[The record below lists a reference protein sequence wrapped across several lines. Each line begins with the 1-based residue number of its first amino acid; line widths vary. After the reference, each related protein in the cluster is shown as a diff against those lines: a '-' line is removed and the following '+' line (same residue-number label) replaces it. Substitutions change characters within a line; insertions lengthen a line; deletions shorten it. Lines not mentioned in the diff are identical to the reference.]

1 MDKELLALAEEYSK
15 YNKELPSLRSE
26 YNFLIED
33 IDRKKLM
40 LEAVG
45 KQHQSKLAEL
55 QTEQNKIASLKRD
68 ADIYVS
74 EKEEYIKNK
83 LKKQEDSLLLVIEQS
98 KIAISKQD
106 ASKKELDKKSI
117 EINEFVAKEKTRLE
131 AKEAELNTKSY
142 ELDVKEK
149 EQQTKESELSQF
161 VSSINQKKNALEL
174 LEHTLPT
181 REKKLIKQSEVIKQ
195 EMTVYLDLKDKV
207 TKDKKEVDTK
217 LAKIAE
223 AELKLADDNAA
234 LQIREDCLLH
244 KEKIIQEKQYKLEV
258 KEADLVNEENRLI
271 LFAKKVKNAW

>member
-149 EQQTKESELSQF
+149 EQQSKEQELSQL
-161 VSSINQKKNALEL
+161 VSSINEKKNALEL
-174 LEHTLPT
+174 LEQTLPT
-181 REKKLIKQSEVIKQ
+181 REKKLIKQSEIIKQ

-207 TKDKKEVDTK
+207 TKDKKEVDAK

-234 LQIREDCLLH
+234 LQIREDWLLH
-244 KEKIIQEKQYKLEV
+244 REKIIQEKQYKLEV

>member
-33 IDRKKLM
+33 IDRKKLV
-40 LEAVG
+40 LEALS

-83 LKKQEDSLLLVIEQS
+83 LKKQEDSLLVVIEQS

-106 ASKKELDKKSI
+106 ESTKELDKKSR

-131 AKEAELNTKSY
+131 AKEAELNNKVY

-149 EQQTKESELSQF
+149 ELQTKYKELCQF
-161 VSSINQKKNALEL
+161 VSSINEKKNALEL

-181 REKKLIKQSEVIKQ
+181 REQKLIKQSEVIKQ
-195 EMTVYLDLKDKV
+195 EMAVYLDLKDKV
-207 TKDKKEVDTK
+207 AKDKKEVDAK
-217 LAKIAE
+217 LEKVAE
-223 AELKLADDNAA
+223 AELKLADGNAA
-234 LQIREDCLLH
+234 LQIREDWLLH

>member
-1 MDKELLALAEEYSK
+1 
-15 YNKELPSLRSE
+15 
-26 YNFLIED
+26 LIED

-161 VSSINQKKNALEL
+161 VSSINEKKNALEL

-181 REKKLIKQSEVIKQ
+181 REKKLINQSEVIKQ

-207 TKDKKEVDTK
+207 TKDKKEVDAK

-223 AELKLADDNAA
+223 AELKLANDNAA
-234 LQIREDCLLH
+234 LKIRED
-244 KEKIIQEKQYKLEV
+244 
-258 KEADLVNEENRLI
+258 
-271 LFAKKVKNAW
+271 

>member
-161 VSSINQKKNALEL
+161 VSSINEKKNALEL

-181 REKKLIKQSEVIKQ
+181 REKKLINQSEVIKQ

-207 TKDKKEVDTK
+207 TKDKKEVDAK

-223 AELKLADDNAA
+223 AELKLANDNAA
-234 LQIREDCLLH
+234 LKIREDWLVH
-244 KEKIIQEKQYKLEV
+244 REKIIQENQYKLEV

>member
-161 VSSINQKKNALEL
+161 VSSINEKKNALEL
-174 LEHTLPT
+174 LERTLPT
-181 REKKLIKQSEVIKQ
+181 REEKLINQSEVIKQ

-207 TKDKKEVDTK
+207 TKDKKEVDAK

-223 AELKLADDNAA
+223 AELKLANDNAA
-234 LQIREDCLLH
+234 LKIRED
-244 KEKIIQEKQYKLEV
+244 
-258 KEADLVNEENRLI
+258 
-271 LFAKKVKNAW
+271 

>member
-55 QTEQNKIASLKRD
+55 QIEEDKMTSLKRD

-83 LKKQEDSLLLVIEQS
+83 LKKQEDSLLVVIEQS
-98 KIAISKQD
+98 KIAINKQE
-106 ASKKELDKKSI
+106 ASKKELDKKSR

-131 AKEAELNTKSY
+131 AKEAELNNKSY

-149 EQQTKESELSQF
+149 ERQTKDRELCQF
-161 VSSINQKKNALEL
+161 ISLINEKKNALEL
-174 LEHTLPT
+174 LERTLPT
-181 REKKLIKQSEVIKQ
+181 REEKLIKQSEVIKQ
-195 EMTVYLDLKDKV
+195 EMTAYLDLKDKV
-207 TKDKKEVDTK
+207 TKDKKEVDAK

-223 AELKLADDNAA
+223 AELKLANDNAA
-234 LQIREDCLLH
+234 LKIREDWLLH
-244 KEKIIQEKQYKLEV
+244 KEKIIQENQYKLEV

>member
-161 VSSINQKKNALEL
+161 VSSINEKKNALEL
-174 LEHTLPT
+174 LERTLPT
-181 REKKLIKQSEVIKQ
+181 REEKLINQSEVIKQ

-207 TKDKKEVDTK
+207 TKDKKEVDAK

-223 AELKLADDNAA
+223 AELKLANDNAA
-234 LQIREDCLLH
+234 LKIREDWLLH
-244 KEKIIQEKQYKLEV
+244 KEKIIQENQYKLEV

>member
-83 LKKQEDSLLLVIEQS
+83 LKKQEDSLLVVIEQS

-161 VSSINQKKNALEL
+161 VSSINEKKNALEL

-181 REKKLIKQSEVIKQ
+181 REKKLINQSEVIKQ

-207 TKDKKEVDTK
+207 TKDKKEVDAK

-223 AELKLADDNAA
+223 AELKLANDNAA
-234 LQIREDCLLH
+234 LKIREDWLLH
-244 KEKIIQEKQYKLEV
+244 KEKIIQENQYKLEV

>member
-161 VSSINQKKNALEL
+161 VSSINEKKNALEL

-181 REKKLIKQSEVIKQ
+181 REKKLINQSEVIKQ

-207 TKDKKEVDTK
+207 TKDKKEVDAK

-223 AELKLADDNAA
+223 AELKLANDNAA
-234 LQIREDCLLH
+234 LKIREDWLLH
-244 KEKIIQEKQYKLEV
+244 KEKIIQENQYKLEV

>member
-33 IDRKKLM
+33 IDRKKLV
-40 LEAVG
+40 LEAVS

-55 QTEQNKIASLKRD
+55 QTEEDRLASLKRD
-68 ADIYVS
+68 VDIYVS

-83 LKKQEDSLLLVIEQS
+83 LKKQEDSLLVVIEQS

-117 EINEFVAKEKTRLE
+117 EINEFVATEKTRLE

-207 TKDKKEVDTK
+207 TKDKKEVDAK

-223 AELKLADDNAA
+223 AELKLADANAV
-234 LQIREDCLLH
+234 LQIRE
-244 KEKIIQEKQYKLEV
+244 
-258 KEADLVNEENRLI
+258 A
-271 LFAKKVKNAW
+271 

>member
-33 IDRKKLM
+33 IDRKKLV
-40 LEAVG
+40 LEAVS

-55 QTEQNKIASLKRD
+55 QTEEDRLASLKRD
-68 ADIYVS
+68 VDIYVS

-83 LKKQEDSLLLVIEQS
+83 LKKQEDSLLVVIEQS

-117 EINEFVAKEKTRLE
+117 EINEFAATEKTRLD
-131 AKEAELNTKSY
+131 AKEKELNKKSAEL
-142 ELDVKEK
+142 EIKEK
-149 EQQTKESELSQF
+149 EQQTKEQELSQF
-161 VSSINQKKNALEL
+161 VSSINEKKNALEL
-174 LEHTLPT
+174 LEQTLPT
-181 REKKLIKQSEVIKQ
+181 REQKIIKQSEIIKQ

-207 TKDKKEVDTK
+207 TKDKKEVDVK

-223 AELKLADDNAA
+223 AELKLADANAV
-234 LQIREDCLLH
+234 LQIREAWLLH
-244 KEKIIQEKQYKLEV
+244 KEKIIEEKQYKLEV

>member
-33 IDRKKLM
+33 IDRKKVM

-45 KQHQSKLAEL
+45 KQHKAKLAEL
-55 QTEQNKIASLKRD
+55 QIEEDKMTSLKRD

-83 LKKQEDSLLLVIEQS
+83 LKKQEDSLLVVIEQS
-98 KIAISKQD
+98 KIAINKQE

-117 EINEFVAKEKTRLE
+117 EINEFIAKEKTRLE
-131 AKEAELNTKSY
+131 AKESELNKKST
-142 ELDVKEK
+142 ELDIKEK
-149 EQQTKESELSQF
+149 EQKTKEQELSQF
-161 VSSINQKKNALEL
+161 VSLINEKKNALEL

-181 REKKLIKQSEVIKQ
+181 REQKLIKQSEVIKQ
-195 EMTVYLDLKDKV
+195 EMAVYLDLKDKV
-207 TKDKKEVDTK
+207 AKDKKEVDAK
-217 LAKIAE
+217 LEKVAE
-223 AELKLADDNAA
+223 AELKLADGNAA
-234 LQIREDCLLH
+234 LQIREDWLLH
-244 KEKIIQEKQYKLEV
+244 KEKIIQENQYKLEV